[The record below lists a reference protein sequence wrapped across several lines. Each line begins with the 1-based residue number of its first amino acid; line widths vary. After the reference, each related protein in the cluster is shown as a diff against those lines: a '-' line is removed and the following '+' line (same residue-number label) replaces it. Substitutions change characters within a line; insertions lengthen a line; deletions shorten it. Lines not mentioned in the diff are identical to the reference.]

1 MSEAEPW
8 SYYPDGSPVYS
19 LADIIRKRS
28 AITPEAIAFT
38 EAGRLTSFAELD
50 RRSSQVARALQRKDV
65 GPGDRVAFIGASGP
79 EFAEVMYGA
88 AKCRAIFTAVNNRL
102 SAREVLAI
110 LADAEPRVVVADP
123 AAAAL
128 VADVGTLGFDCDT
141 LITDL
146 DYLAWRD
153 HARDERP
160 RRAGRARRD
169 RAHPVHLGHH
179 RRAQGRRA
187 DRPQPGLC
195 PARTARDIGLDEGS
209 VCAAPVPFF
218 HVAGLG
224 MLLAANLNGG
234 NLVLEQPADMAGV
247 LRLLIDRKVTHA
259 VLVPTVLQRLLAL
272 PECTTADWSA
282 LSYVVYGA
290 SPIPLPVLRDATEI
304 IGCSFLQSY
313 GLTESTGGFTLLG
326 PDDHVPAEEFA
337 HRLRSAGRPMRGARV
352 RVVDPVTLQ
361 DCPAGQRG
369 EVLVAGS
376 RIMKGYWRKPE
387 QTAEI
392 MLPGGWLRTGDGG
405 SFDADGYL
413 YLHDRLKD
421 MIVTGGEN
429 VYPAEVESVMTGH
442 PAVAEVAVVGVPSAQ
457 WGESP
462 YAVVVLRPGAEV
474 SEADLIAWTRD
485 RLAHFKCPAGVTVRP
500 LPGPH
505 RLRQAPEAS
514 HPRQPEP
521 APRPLAE
528 GISYGWPFCDGEQHS
543 GPQLT
548 TWCVIPRSLA
558 DT

>member
-1 MSEAEPW
+1 MIEAEPW
-8 SYYPDGSPVYS
+8 SYHPDGSPVYS

-28 AITPEAIAFT
+28 AITPARIALT
-38 EAGRLTSFAELD
+38 EAGRTTAFAELD
-50 RRSSQVARALQRKDV
+50 QRSSQVARALQRKDV
-65 GPGDRVAFIGASGP
+65 RPGDRVAYIGASGP

-88 AKCRAIFTAVNNRL
+88 AKCRAVFTAVNNRL

-110 LADAEPRVVVADP
+110 LADAEPRVVVVDPP
-123 AAAAL
+123 AATL
-128 VADVGTLGFDCDT
+128 VADVGTLGMDCDT

-153 HARDERP
+153 YAPADDPGEMAAPDETALILYTSGTTGVPKGVELTGRNLGCALHELHASIE
-160 RRAGRARRD
+160 
-169 RAHPVHLGHH
+169 
-179 RRAQGRRA
+179 
-187 DRPQPGLC
+187 
-195 PARTARDIGLDEGS
+195 LDEGS

-234 NLVLEQPADMAGV
+234 NLLLEQQADIAGV
-247 LRLLIDRKVTHA
+247 LRLLVDRKVTHA

-272 PECTTADWSA
+272 PECKTTDWSA
-282 LSYVVYGA
+282 LRYVVYGA

-326 PDDHVPAEEFA
+326 PADHVPAEDLA

-352 RVVDPVTLQ
+352 RVVDPVSLE
-361 DCPAGQRG
+361 DCPVGQRG

-387 QTAEI
+387 QTAEV
-392 MLPGGWLRTGDGG
+392 MAPGGWLRTGDGG
-405 SFDADGYL
+405 SFDADGFL

-442 PAVAEVAVVGVPSAQ
+442 PAVAEVAVVGVPSAE

-462 YAVVVLRPGAEV
+462 YAVVVLRSDAEV
-474 SEADLIAWTRD
+474 SEAELIAWVRD
-485 RLAHFKCPAGVTVRP
+485 RLARFKCPVGVSFVP
-500 LPGPH
+500 
-505 RLRQAPEAS
+505 
-514 HPRQPEP
+514 
-521 APRPLAE
+521 
-528 GISYGWPFCDGEQHS
+528 
-543 GPQLT
+543 
-548 TWCVIPRSLA
+548 SLA
-558 DT
+558 RTASGKLQKQAIRASLGSVAVP